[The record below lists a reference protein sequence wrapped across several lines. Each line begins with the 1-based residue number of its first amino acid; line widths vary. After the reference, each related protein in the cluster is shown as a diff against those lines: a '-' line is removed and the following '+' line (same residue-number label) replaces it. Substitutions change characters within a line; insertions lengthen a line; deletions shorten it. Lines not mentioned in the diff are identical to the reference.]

1 MNEEKP
7 KIHIQQQP
15 TETSCGPTCLK
26 AIYDY
31 YGHKKSLESIIREI
45 PSLEKGGTLAVQL
58 GIHAL
63 RQGFDVTIYTYNL
76 QVFDPTWFL
85 PRKLSASLMIEK
97 LKSQQK
103 LKDKAKLQ
111 FACQNYIEFLG
122 TGGCLRMAD
131 LSSRVLKKYLQ
142 HSTPLLTGL
151 SSTYLYGASREK
163 VVDTHQVVD
172 DVGGF
177 PEGHFI
183 ILDDYN
189 REEKRV
195 RIVDP
200 YPGNP
205 YSKNL
210 RYSIRMERLINAILL
225 GVMTYDAN
233 FMVIRPASCKLKS
246 FSR

>member
-1 MNEEKP
+1 MKKELIFINK
-7 KIHIQQQP
+7 QP

-31 YGHKKSLESIIREI
+31 YGHKKSLETIIKEI
-45 PSLEKGGTLAVQL
+45 PALEKGGTLAVQL

-63 RQGFDVTIYTYNL
+63 KENFDVTIYTYNL
-76 QVFDPTWFL
+76 QVFDPTWFM
-85 PRKLSASLMIEK
+85 PKRLSRESIIEK
-97 LKSQQK
+97 LKAEQK
-103 LKDKAKLQ
+103 VKHKAKLQ
-111 FACQNYIEFLG
+111 FACKNYIDFLEL
-122 TGGCLRMAD
+122 GGSLRMAD

-142 HSTPLLTGL
+142 NSTPLLTGL
-151 SSTYLYGASREK
+151 SATYLYSCSREK
-163 VVDTHQVVD
+163 VVDHHQVAD

-177 PEGHFI
+177 PEGHFV

-205 YSKNL
+205 YSKDL
-210 RYSIRMERLINAILL
+210 CYAIRMEKLINAILL

-233 FMVIRPASCKLKS
+233 FMVIRPKSCKLK
-246 FSR
+246 